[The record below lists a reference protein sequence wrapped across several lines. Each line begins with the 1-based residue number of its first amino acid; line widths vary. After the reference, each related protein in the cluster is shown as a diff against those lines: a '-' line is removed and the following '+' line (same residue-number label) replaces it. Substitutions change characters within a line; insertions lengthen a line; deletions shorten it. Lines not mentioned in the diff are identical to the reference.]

1 MGLDMYL
8 TKRRRGSEDDRELVA
23 YWRKANQIHGWF
35 ERNTC
40 DGYIENCECYPVCI
54 GDLEC
59 LMADCRLVMEKPGC
73 APQVL
78 PTTEGFF
85 FGGAS
90 YDDCYFENVQATIEQ
105 IGRVIADAAEDD
117 ELFYHAWW

>member
-78 PTTEGFF
+78 PTTEGFLF
-85 FGGAS
+85 VGAS
-90 YDDCYFENVQATIEQ
+90 YDDC
-105 IGRVIADAAEDD
+105 
-117 ELFYHAWW
+117 